1 MTSER
6 LPTAWRAM
14 IGTARGA
21 AHDARG
27 VPNQDSAESLA
38 IAQADGIVVAV
49 ADGHGHD
56 RHFRSAAGSRLAVRT
71 ACAVVEE
78 LAAGPGNRPWNP
90 QRAGAL
96 RDQLPEAI
104 VARWRAAVALD
115 IAAHPYTAEELSA
128 LEQAG
133 DGPSIPYGSTL
144 IVALIVGG
152 WLVCAQIGDGDL
164 LAIRP
169 DGAAWSP
176 VTGDDLLD
184 GYRTT
189 SLCQPAA
196 VSAFRA
202 AAHDLRSRPLLAL
215 LLSTDGYGNA
225 QADEPWQP
233 VVARD
238 LAALAARHD
247 DGWFAEQLPAWA
259 ERCASA
265 AGSADD
271 TTIALLL
278 ATGSE
283 RLAAAA
289 RPVPVG
295 DRTVGRSVMGDVTRP
310 PRQAPPAPPATG
322 SPGTFFPG
330 PGSADASPAASS
342 PASASSLSF
351 SSAGAASAGAAS
363 AGAASAGAASAGTA
377 PAPRFATRRMV
388 AAGIAAVVAAGIAV
402 AVVMSQSSGSGQRPP
417 AHHPTGQPA
426 PRATPA
432 PTGSVSAPAQPSGTR
447 TAPASRAGHA
457 SVGGSAAGPKNNNG
471 LPTDALPTDALP
483 TDSLPTDSLP
493 TGNEEG

>member
-6 LPTAWRAM
+6 LPATWQVM

-21 AHDARG
+21 AHDARDM
-27 VPNQDSAESLA
+27 PNQDSAESLA
-38 IAQADGIVVAV
+38 IAHAGGTVVAV

-71 ACAVVEE
+71 ACAVVEG
-78 LAAGPGNRPWNP
+78 LAADGGSRLWSPE
-90 QRAGAL
+90 RAAAL

-104 VARWRAAVALD
+104 VARWRDAVALD
-115 IAAHPYTAEELSA
+115 IAAHPYTAEESST

-144 IVALIVGG
+144 LVALIADG

-164 LAIRP
+164 LAVRP
-169 DGAAWSP
+169 DGGAWSP
-176 VTGDDLLD
+176 VAGDDLLD

-196 VSAFRA
+196 VSSFRA
-202 AAHDLRSRPLLAL
+202 AAHDLRGAPLLAL

-225 QADEPWQP
+225 QAEDPWQP

-247 DGWFAEQLPAWA
+247 HGWFAAQLPAWA

-278 ATGSE
+278 APGSE
-283 RLAAAA
+283 RLAAAE

-295 DRTVGRSVMGDVTRP
+295 DRTVGRSLMAEVTRP
-310 PRQAPPAPPATG
+310 PRQAPPPPPPPPATG
-322 SPGTFFPG
+322 SPGTYVRG
-330 PGSADASPAASS
+330 TGSAGGGSPAASS
-342 PASASSLSF
+342 PAADLRD
-351 SSAGAASAGAAS
+351 G
-363 AGAASAGAASAGTA
+363 A
-377 PAPRFATRRMV
+377 PAPRWSSRRRV
-388 AAGIAAVVAAGIAV
+388 AVAGIAAVAVAAAIA
-402 AVVMSQSSGSGQRPP
+402 AAALLSQSPGAGSRPP
-417 AHHPTGQPA
+417 APQLTEQPA
-426 PRATPA
+426 PRATPS
-432 PTGSVSAPAQPSGTR
+432 PSGTVSAPAQA
-447 TAPASRAGHA
+447 TAAASRAGHPSA
-457 SVGGSAAGPKNNNG
+457 GGSATRQKNSNG
-471 LPTDALPTDALP
+471 ATQDLPADIQSAV
-483 TDSLPTDSLP
+483 
-493 TGNEEG
+493 NEEG

>member
-6 LPTAWRAM
+6 LPATWRAM

-27 VPNQDSAESLA
+27 LPNQDSAESLA
-38 IAQADGIVVAV
+38 IAQAGGTVVAV

-71 ACAVVEE
+71 ACAVVAG
-78 LAAGPGNRPWNP
+78 LAADGGTQPWSP
-90 QRAGAL
+90 QRAAAL

-104 VARWRAAVALD
+104 VARWREAVALD
-115 IAAHPYTAEELSA
+115 IAAHPYTAEEQSA

-144 IVALIVGG
+144 LVALIAGG
-152 WLVCAQIGDGDL
+152 WLICAQIGDGDL

-169 DGAAWSP
+169 DGGAWSP
-176 VTGDDLLD
+176 VSGDGLLD

-202 AAHDLRSRPLLAL
+202 AAHDLRAVSLLAL

-225 QADEPWQP
+225 QAEEPWQP

-238 LAALAARHD
+238 LAELAARHD
-247 DGWFAEQLPAWA
+247 HGWFAEQLTAWA
-259 ERCASA
+259 VRCASA

-278 ATGSE
+278 APASE

-289 RPVPVG
+289 ARRVPAA
-295 DRTVGRSVMGDVTRP
+295 DRTVGRSLIGEVTRP
-310 PRQAPPAPPATG
+310 PRQAPPAPPPAAGLPGTFSRGAG
-322 SPGTFFPG
+322 SPGAVLPE
-330 PGSADASPAASS
+330 
-342 PASASSLSF
+342 
-351 SSAGAASAGAAS
+351 
-363 AGAASAGAASAGTA
+363 GT
-377 PAPRFATRRMV
+377 PTAPRFSRRRAV
-388 AAGIAAVVAAGIAV
+388 VAGIAAAAAAAAIAV
-402 AVVMSQSSGSGQRPP
+402 AVMLSQSSGSGHRPP
-417 AHHPTGQPA
+417 TLQPTGQPA
-426 PRATPA
+426 PRATP
-432 PTGSVSAPAQPSGTR
+432 SPSGTVSASEQP
-447 TAPASRAGHA
+447 TAPSGTQTGPARRAGQPSA
-457 SVGGSAAGPKNNNG
+457 GGSAATSQVHNTEPGG
-471 LPTDALPTDALP
+471 TTHGQPTGTK
-483 TDSLPTDSLP
+483 P
-493 TGNEEG
+493 TGNKGG